1 MYQTACCYI
10 ISHGKE
16 VQIYLYTLNYF
27 IKFDNKCSQRHESV
41 RVRLDMIPRDCP
53 LIWTYACLNA
63 NLQSFNGKMASRETM
78 DVVSFSE
85 SGLHYLFHILSFSFV
100 STKWFKIKY
109 QIRIFD

>member
-1 MYQTACCYI
+1 MARKYKYI
-10 ISHGKE
+10 CI
-16 VQIYLYTLNYF
+16 IILNYV
-27 IKFDNKCSQRHESV
+27 IKLDNKCSQGHESV

-53 LIWTYACLNA
+53 LIWTHACLNA
-63 NLQSFNGKMASRETM
+63 NLQRSNGKMASRETM

-109 QIRIFD
+109 QISIFD